1 MITSKEVL
9 LSLQKKGGLMPQ
21 EEMLE
26 VSRKKS
32 SLFIGVPK
40 ETYFQE
46 NRICLVPEAVALLV
60 SNGHEVLIESNA
72 GKAASFDDRDYSEAG
87 AQIVYSTKE
96 VYEADIIL
104 KVTPPNEEE
113 INFLQH
119 KHTLFSALQMTVQSE
134 NYVKQL
140 MQKKVTAIAY
150 DYIKDEDG
158 IYPVIRSMSEIAG
171 NTAILIAAEYLSN
184 INNGNGSMFGGITG
198 TSPTEVVIIGAGTV
212 GEFATR
218 AALGLG
224 AIVKIFDNSVYRLRR
239 LQSDL
244 ATRVFTSVLQPK
256 VLAQALKTADVVI
269 GAIRAPNGRTPC
281 VVTEEMVR
289 EMKYGSVMIDISIDQ
304 GGCFETS
311 RVTNHTN
318 PVYRI
323 HGVIHYCVPN
333 IPSRVSRTASHAL
346 SNVLTP
352 ILLNLGDEG
361 GVENLLRI
369 NSGVRHG
376 AYVYNGILTSQFLGE
391 TFKLPYKDIDL
402 LMAAF

>member
-9 LSLQKKGGLMPQ
+9 ISLQKQGGLMPQ

-26 VSRKKS
+26 VSRKKG
-32 SLFIGVPK
+32 SLYIGVPK

-60 SNGHEVLIESNA
+60 SNGHQVVIETNA
-72 GKAASFDDRDYSEAG
+72 GKAANFDDRDYSEAG
-87 AQIVYSTKE
+87 AKIAYTAKE

-104 KVTPPNEEE
+104 KVAPPSEEE
-113 INFLQH
+113 IEMLQR
-119 KHTLFSALQMTVQSE
+119 KQTLFSALQMTVQSD

-140 MQKKVTAIAY
+140 MNKKVTAIAY

-158 IYPVIRSMSEIAG
+158 IFPIIRSMSEIAG
-171 NTAILIAAEYLSN
+171 NTSILIAAEYLSN

-198 TSPTEVVIIGAGTV
+198 TSPTEVVILGAGTV

-224 AIVKIFDNSVYRLRR
+224 AMVKIFDNSVYRLRR

-256 VLAQALKTADVVI
+256 VLAKALKTADVVI
-269 GAIRAPNGRTPC
+269 GAIRAPKGRTPC
-281 VVTEEMVR
+281 VVTEDMVS
-289 EMKYGSVMIDISIDQ
+289 EMKYGSVVIDISIDQ

-318 PVYRI
+318 PVYRT

-333 IPSRVSRTASHAL
+333 IPSRVSRTASYAL

-352 ILLNLGDEG
+352 ILVNVGDEG
-361 GVENLLRI
+361 GVENLLRS

-376 AYVYNGILTSQFLGE
+376 VYIYNGILTNQFLGE

>member
-9 LSLQKKGGLMPQ
+9 ISLQKKGGLMPQ

-26 VSRKKS
+26 VSRKKG
-32 SLFIGVPK
+32 SLYIGVPK

-60 SNGHEVLIESNA
+60 SNGHQVVVETNA
-72 GKAASFDDRDYSEAG
+72 GKAANFDDKDFSEAG
-87 AQIVYSTKE
+87 AKIAYSSKE

-104 KVTPPNEEE
+104 KVAPPSDEE
-113 INFLQH
+113 IEMLQR
-119 KHTLFSALQMTVQSE
+119 KQTLFSSLQMTVQSD

-140 MQKKVTAIAY
+140 MNKKVTAIAY

-158 IYPVIRSMSEIAG
+158 IFPIIRSMSEIAG
-171 NTAILIAAEYLSN
+171 NTSILIAAEYLSN
-184 INNGNGSMFGGITG
+184 INNGNGSMFGGIIG
-198 TSPTEVVIIGAGTV
+198 TSPTEVVILGAGTV

-224 AIVKIFDNSVYRLRR
+224 AMVKIFDNSVYRLRR

-256 VLAQALKTADVVI
+256 VLAKALKTADVVI
-269 GAIRAPNGRTPC
+269 GAIRAPKGRTPC
-281 VVTEEMVR
+281 VVTEEMVS

-318 PVYRI
+318 PVFRT

-333 IPSRVSRTASHAL
+333 IPSRVSRTASYAL

-352 ILLNLGDEG
+352 ILVNIGDEG
-361 GVENLLRI
+361 GVESLLRS
-369 NSGVRHG
+369 NNGVRHG
-376 AYVYNGILTSQFLGE
+376 VDIYNGILTNQFLGE
-391 TFKLPYKDIDL
+391 TFRLPYKDIDL

>member
-1 MITSKEVL
+1 
-9 LSLQKKGGLMPQ
+9 MPQ

-26 VSRKKS
+26 VQRKKG

-60 SNGHEVLIESNA
+60 SNGHQVVIETNA
-72 GKAASFDDRDYSEAG
+72 GKAANFDDKDFSEAG
-87 AQIVYSTKE
+87 ARIVYSSKE

-104 KVTPPNEEE
+104 KVAPPSAEE
-113 INFLQH
+113 IEMLQR
-119 KHTLFSALQMTVQSE
+119 KQTLFSALQMTVQSDD
-134 NYVKQL
+134 YVKQL
-140 MQKKVTAIAY
+140 MNKKVTAIAY

-158 IYPVIRSMSEIAG
+158 IYPIIRSMSEIAG
-171 NTAILIAAEYLSN
+171 NTSILIAAEYLSN

-198 TSPTEVVIIGAGTV
+198 TSPTEVVILGAGTV

-224 AIVKIFDNSVYRLRR
+224 AMVKIFDNSVYRLRR

-256 VLAQALKTADVVI
+256 VLAKALKTADVVI
-269 GAIRAPNGRTPC
+269 GAIRAPKGRTPC
-281 VVTEEMVR
+281 VVTEEMVS

-318 PVYRI
+318 PVYRT

-333 IPSRVSRTASHAL
+333 IPSRVSRTASYAL

-352 ILLNLGDEG
+352 ILVNIGDEG
-361 GVENLLRI
+361 GVESLLRS

-376 AYVYNGILTSQFLGE
+376 VYIYNGILTNQFLGE

>member
-9 LSLQKKGGLMPQ
+9 ISLQRKGGLMPQ

-26 VSRKKS
+26 VSRKKG
-32 SLFIGVPK
+32 SLYIGVPK

-60 SNGHEVLIESNA
+60 SNGHQVVIETNA
-72 GKAASFDDRDYSEAG
+72 GKAANFDDKDFSEAG
-87 AQIVYSTKE
+87 AKIAYSSKE

-104 KVTPPNEEE
+104 KVAPPSAEE
-113 INFLQH
+113 IELLQR
-119 KHTLFSALQMTVQSE
+119 KQTLFSALQMTVQSDD
-134 NYVKQL
+134 YVKQL
-140 MQKKVTAIAY
+140 MNKKVTAIAY

-158 IYPVIRSMSEIAG
+158 IYPIIRSMSEIAG
-171 NTAILIAAEYLSN
+171 NTSILIAAEYLSN

-198 TSPTEVVIIGAGTV
+198 TSPTEVVILGAGTV

-224 AIVKIFDNSVYRLRR
+224 AMVKIFDNSVYRLRR

-256 VLAQALKTADVVI
+256 VLAKALKTADVVI
-269 GAIRAPNGRTPC
+269 GAIRAPKGRTPC
-281 VVTEEMVR
+281 VVTEEMVS

-318 PVYRI
+318 PVFRK

-333 IPSRVSRTASHAL
+333 IPSRVSRTASYAL

-352 ILLNLGDEG
+352 ILVNIGDEG
-361 GVENLLRI
+361 GVESLLRS

-376 AYVYNGILTSQFLGE
+376 VYIYNGILTNQFLGE

>member
-1 MITSKEVL
+1 
-9 LSLQKKGGLMPQ
+9 
-21 EEMLE
+21 MLE
-26 VSRKKS
+26 VSRKKG
-32 SLFIGVPK
+32 SLYIGVPK

-60 SNGHEVLIESNA
+60 SNGHQVVVETNA
-72 GKAASFDDRDYSEAG
+72 GKAANFDDKDFSEAG
-87 AQIVYSTKE
+87 AKIAYSSKE

-104 KVTPPNEEE
+104 KVAPPSDEE
-113 INFLQH
+113 IEMLQR
-119 KHTLFSALQMTVQSE
+119 KQTLFSSLQMTVQSD

-140 MQKKVTAIAY
+140 MNKKVTAIAY

-158 IYPVIRSMSEIAG
+158 IFPIIRSMSEIAG
-171 NTAILIAAEYLSN
+171 NTSILIAAEYLSN

-198 TSPTEVVIIGAGTV
+198 TSPTEVVILGAGTV

-224 AIVKIFDNSVYRLRR
+224 AMVKIFDNSVYRLRR

-256 VLAQALKTADVVI
+256 VLAKALKTADVVI
-269 GAIRAPNGRTPC
+269 GAIRAPKGRTPC
-281 VVTEEMVR
+281 VVTEEMVS

-318 PVYRI
+318 PVFRT

-333 IPSRVSRTASHAL
+333 IPSRVSRTASYAL

-352 ILLNLGDEG
+352 ILVNIGDEG
-361 GVENLLRI
+361 GVESLLRS
-369 NSGVRHG
+369 NNGVRHG
-376 AYVYNGILTSQFLGE
+376 VYIYNGILTNQFLGE
-391 TFKLPYKDIDL
+391 TFRLPYKDIDL